1 LTNLKKTD
9 YPLKKRRVM
18 MKALNSKDKAPGF
31 NLEDQKGQNLSLA
44 DFSGKKLFLYFYPKA
59 NTSG

>member
-1 LTNLKKTD
+1 
-9 YPLKKRRVM
+9 M
-18 MKALNSKDKAPGF
+18 MKALNSKDKAPNF
-31 NLEDQKGQNLSLA
+31 NLENQKGQNVSLA